1 MRSEAILRRMAKC
14 LGRGRDPVGSGT
26 MLATETK
33 GAAMN
38 PVWTKSRVIEAI
50 RARQQAGLPVRGFS
64 RQDPRLYFGARRL
77 FGSWECALQAAGLPS
92 RPLRKWSRSVVTDE
106 ILARHQAGLPLA
118 KITILDN
125 RLYNAARR
133 LFGSWNAALVAA
145 GLPPNR
151 KWSIPKILDAIRS
164 RHEQG
169 RSLSSNHPDNR
180 TLFATAQKYFGT
192 WHAAFAAAGIPSKP
206 RKLWSRERIL
216 QELRDGY
223 QRGLRARKAFDRR
236 LVEAA
241 RLRFGNWPQALSAAG
256 LPLPKRRRWTAQA
269 VLDALKAR
277 HQQGLP
283 MGRIWK
289 EDSGLCCAMKSHFG
303 GMSAALKILG
313 LSLNRRTWTRQ
324 DVLDRLRSHLESGA
338 PPSAVWRDRKLTAAA
353 TAHFGGRVAAWRA
366 VGVEIEI
373 PPKWTKASILE
384 TLRSRYQQGLPMT
397 TRSHPLNSAARRLF
411 GSWNEA
417 LEAAGIRIKGCWCRQ
432 RVLAE
437 LQSASDEGRSRGPYL
452 HAAARRYFGSM
463 KAAVAAAG
471 LDPDE
476 RKWSRELVI
485 EAIQDRHV
493 QGLSLSS
500 GRCRE
505 GGLAPAARRYFGGWR
520 SALAAA
526 GIKREP
532 IS

>member
-1 MRSEAILRRMAKC
+1 MS
-14 LGRGRDPVGSGT
+14 P
-26 MLATETK
+26 
-33 GAAMN
+33 
-38 PVWTKSRVIEAI
+38 SRVDEAGPQPVPHAHVLVSI
-50 RARQQAGLPVRGFS
+50 RPLGVGGNVLRLRAIAGQFATTIAVPFLGSSQSELADELAGLLVRTKLVLGGSDRPRSQPIPPTHPAPVPEDQVGITGNIVR
-64 RQDPRLYFGARRL
+64 FGR
-77 FGSWECALQAAGLPS
+77 
-92 RPLRKWSRSVVTDE
+92 V
-106 ILARHQAGLPLA
+106 
-118 KITILDN
+118 
-125 RLYNAARR
+125 
-133 LFGSWNAALVAA
+133 
-145 GLPPNR
+145 
-151 KWSIPKILDAIRS
+151 
-164 RHEQG
+164 
-169 RSLSSNHPDNR
+169 
-180 TLFATAQKYFGT
+180 
-192 WHAAFAAAGIPSKP
+192 PSKP

-324 DVLDRLRSHLESGA
+324 DVLARLRSHLESGA

-411 GSWNEA
+411 GSWSEA

-463 KAAVAAAG
+463 KAALAAAG

-532 IS
+532 TS